1 MSLKRSST
9 LLKSLPAAAAP
20 VPSPP
25 THPVLVV
32 GGGIGGLVAS
42 LSFHRAGIASELILR
57 EKSFL
62 SGPRNAALI
71 AGSAVRI
78 LDRLGLGPLLRT
90 HGSPITN
97 GQILSSSGQP
107 VVSVD
112 LDRVGTEAWVV
123 PRASLHQFFVD
134 ALPPDTVRFGTRL
147 RSLRAGKDGVD
158 VEMQHEASA
167 GDARGWTSRARAG
180 LLVGADGLASTV
192 RAGICKPMLM
202 TSGMCIWHSTA
213 RSTDTDA
220 YPPHAFREIWSRY
233 ATKGMQRT
241 RFGFTRIS
249 ADEVAWWAV
258 APSAGEVFLRPFL
271 PKLLELFDDYPDVVQ
286 RLLQSVESEREI
298 HRHQVR
304 HIWPGSTSW
313 IDGASKR
320 VALVGDAG
328 RVGEV
333 GSLHNGCSFAIEDS
347 YMLAHYIAEQGGQW
361 SERLG
366 RALRAYAENR
376 ESHDATAKKFT
387 DKFYKLTT
395 TRSPIARYFLGK
407 YVLAETRMTR
417 GRLPDR
423 PRE

>member
-1 MSLKRSST
+1 MH
-9 LLKSLPAAAAP
+9 AP
-20 VPSPP
+20 FKV
-25 THPVLVV
+25 PVLVV
-32 GGGIGGLVAS
+32 GGGIGGLVAA
-42 LSFHRAGIASELILR
+42 LALHRAGISNKLILR

-62 SGPRNAALI
+62 AGPRNAAI
-71 AGSAVRI
+71 VAGSAVRI

-97 GQILSSSGQP
+97 GQILTSHGKP

-112 LDRVGTEAWVV
+112 LSRVGTEAWVV
-123 PRASLHQFFVD
+123 PRPSLHQFFVES
-134 ALPPDTVRFGTRL
+134 LPPDTVHFGTKL
-147 RSLRAGKDGVD
+147 RSLQAGADEVM
-158 VEMQHEASA
+158 VELQHDPKEPSPLSPFSP
-167 GDARGWTSRARAG
+167 RNFTSKAAAG
-180 LLVGADGLASTV
+180 LVVGADGLSSTV
-192 RAGICKPMLM
+192 RASICKPMLM
-202 TSGMCIWHSTA
+202 TSGTCIWHSTA
-213 RSTDTDA
+213 KSTDVET

-233 ATKGMQRT
+233 AVKGVQRT

-249 ADEVAWWAV
+249 MDEIAWWAV

-271 PKLLELFDDYPDVVQ
+271 PKLLELFAEYPDSVQ
-286 RLLQSVESEREI
+286 RLLHSVESDRDI

-313 IDGASKR
+313 IDGASNR

-347 YMLAHYIAEQGGQW
+347 YMLVHYIAEQGGRWGDQ
-361 SERLG
+361 LH

-376 ESHDATAKKFT
+376 ESHAVTARNFT

-407 YVLAETRMTR
+407 YVLAETRITK
-417 GRLPDR
+417 GRLPER
-423 PRE
+423 RRE